1 MNWYRVGLSIIAPRC
16 ASKKFLS
23 AFGMKSSLQMSF
35 RTLNVQHTK
44 CRGFHFFLVVKYPVR
59 ALCPSTAATARPR
72 STATLA
78 AGGSPS
84 SHAGQTG
91 SCTTTGAR
99 CTGRTAG
106 GARIYENLN
115 ETINYVG
122 NRIFSK
128 HVYDV
133 PVPFCLNKLYRTDCP
148 LDCSKAGEDKVS
160 NREFKL

>member
-1 MNWYRVGLSIIAPRC
+1 
-16 ASKKFLS
+16 
-23 AFGMKSSLQMSF
+23 MSGISF
-35 RTLNVQHTK
+35 N
-44 CRGFHFFLVVKYPVR
+44 YPVR

-106 GARIYENLN
+106 GGQISNHKN
-115 ETINYVG
+115 EIINYVG
-122 NRIFSK
+122 NLFSASMSMTS
-128 HVYDV
+128 
-133 PVPFCLNKLYRTDCP
+133 PFRSASTSFTGRTARWTAQRRGRTRLIIGNSNLKNVILFLCQLLRCFIGLWIRRQHLPKP
-148 LDCSKAGEDKVS
+148 LRAEEDDLRV
-160 NREFKL
+160 NQIN